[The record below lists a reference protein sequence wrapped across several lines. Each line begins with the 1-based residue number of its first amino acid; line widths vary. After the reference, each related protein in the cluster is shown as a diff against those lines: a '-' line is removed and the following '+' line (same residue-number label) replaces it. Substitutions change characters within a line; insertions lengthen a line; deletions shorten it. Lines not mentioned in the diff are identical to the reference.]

1 MLSNSVCF
9 PLEISTPN
17 IEYELDRYETS
28 IVDSI
33 RDINVSELSLSM
45 FYTTDDI
52 TNDAQIFSRIA
63 IMEYPGL
70 VYSILRNLN
79 MLNMLI
85 EMRGGSIITH
95 QTFHTFLRSVNGQL
109 ITLNNYSQLISS
121 PHHFPFVVFNELERI
136 FIDEIL
142 YRVDPENVH
151 YSYQDY

>member
-79 MLNMLI
+79 MLKMLI

-95 QTFHTFLRSVNGQL
+95 QTFHTFLRSVNG
-109 ITLNNYSQLISS
+109 QLISS